1 MAKQAQK
8 LIKVGVDLGTANL
21 LVYVDGEGIIFNEP
35 SVIAMEYAT
44 NDVIAAGY
52 NAARMIGRGHHGIKI
67 VSPLNQG
74 VISDM
79 DAAKK
84 LLEIAVHKAE
94 TTDVNLKA
102 TTLLICAPS
111 EVTQIEREA
120 LVDLAHNLGVP
131 DVFIE
136 EEVKAGGI
144 GAGLDI
150 YDSVGSM
157 VIDIGGGSTD
167 IGVLSLGDIVVS
179 ESIRIAGNYL
189 DQEIINY
196 LQYEKGILIGK
207 KTAQRIKEEIGTL
220 RIDLPEEKETHANGR
235 DIVSGLPRR
244 ITVKQSE
251 IRDIFLAQGPTEHP
265 TRTIGRHHQKRHAC
279 QWWVRPHR
287 WRGRVSRTRNRT
299 RCPHRQ
305 ESIDGDR
312 RRDEGAIAESR
323 QLLRQTRGLIHA
335 TVPPGS
341 RDPALAT
348 RSPTR
353 GFHSLVGLDFGGAL
367 GRRRR
372 THAVGPAG

>member
-1 MAKQAQK
+1 MAKNNAK

-35 SVIAMEYAT
+35 SVIAMEYET
-44 NDVIAAGY
+44 NDVIAAGF
-52 NAARMIGRGHHGIKI
+52 NAAKMIGRGHHGIKI

-84 LLEIAVHKAE
+84 LIEIAVHKAE

-120 LVDLAHNLGVP
+120 LIDLAHNLGVK

-150 YDSVGSM
+150 YDSIGSM

-179 ESIRIAGNYL
+179 ESVRIAGNYL

-220 RIDLPEEKETHANGR
+220 RKDITENKETFANGR
-235 DIVSGLPRR
+235 DIVTGLPRK
-244 ITVKQSE
+244 ITVTQTE
-251 IRDIFLAQGPTEHP
+251 IRDIFLEPFRSIANTVLKVLQNTPPELSADIIKSGML
-265 TRTIGRHHQKRHAC
+265 INGGCAL
-279 QWWVRPHR
+279 
-287 WRGRVSRTRNRT
+287 
-299 RCPHRQ
+299 
-305 ESIDGDR
+305 IDGV
-312 RRDEGAIAESR
+312 DEFFEEEI
-323 QLLRQTRGLIHA
+323 
-335 TVPPGS
+335 
-341 RDPALAT
+341 
-348 RSPTR
+348 
-353 GFHSLVGLDFGGAL
+353 GLDAHIAKNPLTAIVEGTKVLLQNRGNYY
-367 GRRRR
+367 
-372 THAVGPAG
+372 VKPVD

>member
-1 MAKQAQK
+1 MAKNNSKK

-35 SVIAMEYAT
+35 SVIAMEYET
-44 NDVIAAGY
+44 NEVIAAGF
-52 NAARMIGRGHHGIKI
+52 NAAKMIGRGHHGIKI
-67 VSPLNQG
+67 ISPLNQG

-84 LLEIAVHKAE
+84 LIEIAVHKAE
-94 TTDVNLKA
+94 TIDVNLQA
-102 TTLLICAPS
+102 TTLLICCPS
-111 EVTQIEREA
+111 EVTQIERDA
-120 LVDLAHNLGVP
+120 MVDLAHNLGVP

-179 ESIRIAGNYL
+179 ESIRVAGNYL

-220 RIDLPEEKETHANGR
+220 RKELVDEKETYANGR
-235 DIVSGLPRR
+235 DIVTGLPRKIM
-244 ITVKQSE
+244 ITQSE
-251 IRDIFLAQGPTEHP
+251 VRDIFIEPFKSIAN
-265 TRTIGRHHQKRHAC
+265 TILKVLQITPPELSADIIKSGMLVNGGCAL
-279 QWWVRPHR
+279 
-287 WRGRVSRTRNRT
+287 
-299 RCPHRQ
+299 
-305 ESIDGDR
+305 IDGV
-312 RRDEGAIAESR
+312 DEFLFNEI
-323 QLLRQTRGLIHA
+323 
-335 TVPPGS
+335 
-341 RDPALAT
+341 
-348 RSPTR
+348 
-353 GFHSLVGLDFGGAL
+353 GLDVHIAKNPLTAIVEGTKVLLQNRGNYY
-367 GRRRR
+367 
-372 THAVGPAG
+372 VKPVD